1 MVFRI
6 VDITVVREHDPLG
19 SAGLFPYGIYIAFVI
34 SDALPVR
41 KIAFIVSELVSSDGL
56 AGSIRLEGSSL
67 PAESPGF
74 LLGYVVRRKMP
85 VEMYIESNFI
95 PG

>member
-6 VDITVVREHDPLG
+6 VDITVVRENDPLG

-67 PAESPGF
+67 PAERSGF
-74 LLGYVVRRKMP
+74 LLGYVSGRQMAIKLN
-85 VEMYIESNFI
+85 IKSHFI
-95 PG
+95 P